1 MLLGPGHHPLRR
13 YLFGQRPRTC
23 VVRQDFAGP
32 FGAERGQQLVKAN
45 SAMTVGIF
53 VGAVA
58 ERNHPVGY
66 AREIR
71 LLTFKTAEQ
80 RLRVVGDIAL
90 PVGGRANQEGAATP
104 KDADVEAV
112 HRPDRRLMA
121 SHLQRLLHLLGHHLG
136 RAGHGTHQDRDVAAH
151 VCVPTQALL
160 YVRLRKYN
168 AFTVSRK
175 RDIVHVEVNETA
187 ETSAAAISAGADPGS
202 QSDYL
207 RLLGERVRQM
217 RARRGMTRK
226 ILARDSGVS
235 ERYLAQLES
244 GRGNVSILLLRQ
256 IAQALDTP
264 LQALVLD
271 GPEPP
276 VDLVHTTEFL
286 RRLPA
291 TELIEARRLLVE
303 HFGGVD
309 LHARRGRIALVGLRG
324 AGKSTLGAMLA
335 DRLEAPFLELDRL
348 IEQESGVSLSVIFD
362 LYGQSGFRRL
372 ERRVLDQ
379 VIERYPRFVLATGG
393 SLVSEPATFERLLTM
408 CFTVWLRATPE
419 EHMQRVIAQGDMR
432 PMADNRE
439 SMSDLR
445 RILDVREP
453 LYRKA
458 DATINTSCSSVEEKL
473 EALTHELLT

>member
-1 MLLGPGHHPLRR
+1 M
-13 YLFGQRPRTC
+13 
-23 VVRQDFAGP
+23 
-32 FGAERGQQLVKAN
+32 
-45 SAMTVGIF
+45 
-53 VGAVA
+53 
-58 ERNHPVGY
+58 
-66 AREIR
+66 
-71 LLTFKTAEQ
+71 
-80 RLRVVGDIAL
+80 
-90 PVGGRANQEGAATP
+90 
-104 KDADVEAV
+104 
-112 HRPDRRLMA
+112 
-121 SHLQRLLHLLGHHLG
+121 
-136 RAGHGTHQDRDVAAH
+136 
-151 VCVPTQALL
+151 
-160 YVRLRKYN
+160 
-168 AFTVSRK
+168 SRK
-175 RDIVHVEVNETA
+175 RDIVHVVENETA
-187 ETSAAAISAGADPGS
+187 ESSAAAISAGAGPGCE
-202 QSDYL
+202 SDYL
-207 RLLGERVRQM
+207 RLLGERVREM

-226 ILARDSGVS
+226 ILAHDSGVS

-244 GRGNVSILLLRQ
+244 GQGNISILLLRQ

-291 TELIEARRLLVE
+291 TELVEARQLLVE

-309 LHARRGRIALVGLRG
+309 LYARRGRIALVGLRG
-324 AGKSTLGAMLA
+324 AGKSTLGALLA

-458 DATINTSCSSVEEKL
+458 DATIDTSGGPVEETAEKL
-473 EALTHELLT
+473 AQACSPGRQP

>member
-1 MLLGPGHHPLRR
+1 
-13 YLFGQRPRTC
+13 
-23 VVRQDFAGP
+23 
-32 FGAERGQQLVKAN
+32 
-45 SAMTVGIF
+45 
-53 VGAVA
+53 
-58 ERNHPVGY
+58 
-66 AREIR
+66 
-71 LLTFKTAEQ
+71 
-80 RLRVVGDIAL
+80 
-90 PVGGRANQEGAATP
+90 
-104 KDADVEAV
+104 
-112 HRPDRRLMA
+112 
-121 SHLQRLLHLLGHHLG
+121 
-136 RAGHGTHQDRDVAAH
+136 
-151 VCVPTQALL
+151 
-160 YVRLRKYN
+160 
-168 AFTVSRK
+168 
-175 RDIVHVEVNETA
+175 VHVEGNETA
-187 ETSAAAISAGADPGS
+187 GSSSAADSVSASADPGS
-202 QSDYL
+202 ESDYL
-207 RLLGERVRQM
+207 RLLGERVRET

-235 ERYLAQLES
+235 ERYLAQLET
-244 GRGNVSILLLRQ
+244 GQGNVSILLLRQ

-309 LHARRGRIALVGLRG
+309 LEARRGRIALIGLRG
-324 AGKSTLGAMLA
+324 AGKSILGAMLA
-335 DRLEAPFLELDRL
+335 DRIEAPFLELDRL

-458 DATINTSCSSVEEKL
+458 DATINTSCSSVEESL

>member
-1 MLLGPGHHPLRR
+1 
-13 YLFGQRPRTC
+13 
-23 VVRQDFAGP
+23 
-32 FGAERGQQLVKAN
+32 
-45 SAMTVGIF
+45 
-53 VGAVA
+53 
-58 ERNHPVGY
+58 
-66 AREIR
+66 
-71 LLTFKTAEQ
+71 
-80 RLRVVGDIAL
+80 
-90 PVGGRANQEGAATP
+90 
-104 KDADVEAV
+104 
-112 HRPDRRLMA
+112 MA
-121 SHLQRLLHLLGHHLG
+121 
-136 RAGHGTHQDRDVAAH
+136 
-151 VCVPTQALL
+151 
-160 YVRLRKYN
+160 
-168 AFTVSRK
+168 
-175 RDIVHVEVNETA
+175 
-187 ETSAAAISAGADPGS
+187 TSAPTISPADDSGS
-202 QSDYL
+202 ESEYL

-244 GRGNVSILLLRQ
+244 GQGNISILLLRQ

-291 TELIEARRLLVE
+291 TELVDARRLLVE

-309 LHARRGRIALVGLRG
+309 LDARHGRIALVGLRG

-458 DATINTSCSSVEEKL
+458 DATIDTGNCSPGETLDMLAHACSFGSRS
-473 EALTHELLT
+473 

>member
-1 MLLGPGHHPLRR
+1 
-13 YLFGQRPRTC
+13 
-23 VVRQDFAGP
+23 
-32 FGAERGQQLVKAN
+32 
-45 SAMTVGIF
+45 
-53 VGAVA
+53 
-58 ERNHPVGY
+58 
-66 AREIR
+66 
-71 LLTFKTAEQ
+71 
-80 RLRVVGDIAL
+80 
-90 PVGGRANQEGAATP
+90 
-104 KDADVEAV
+104 
-112 HRPDRRLMA
+112 
-121 SHLQRLLHLLGHHLG
+121 
-136 RAGHGTHQDRDVAAH
+136 
-151 VCVPTQALL
+151 
-160 YVRLRKYN
+160 
-168 AFTVSRK
+168 
-175 RDIVHVEVNETA
+175 VHVEENETA
-187 ETSAAAISAGADPGS
+187 ESSAAAISADAGPGPE
-202 QSDYL
+202 SDYL
-207 RLLGERVRQM
+207 RLLGDRVREM

-235 ERYLAQLES
+235 ERYLAQLET
-244 GRGNVSILLLRQ
+244 GQGNISILLLRQ

-291 TELIEARRLLVE
+291 NELVEARRLLVE

-309 LHARRGRIALVGLRG
+309 LDARRGRIALIGLRG

-335 DRLEAPFLELDRL
+335 HRLEVPFLELDRL

-458 DATINTSCSSVEEKL
+458 DATINTSGCSTGETV
-473 EALTHELLT
+473 ELLAQASSFDLQS

>member
-1 MLLGPGHHPLRR
+1 MG
-13 YLFGQRPRTC
+13 
-23 VVRQDFAGP
+23 
-32 FGAERGQQLVKAN
+32 
-45 SAMTVGIF
+45 
-53 VGAVA
+53 
-58 ERNHPVGY
+58 
-66 AREIR
+66 
-71 LLTFKTAEQ
+71 
-80 RLRVVGDIAL
+80 
-90 PVGGRANQEGAATP
+90 
-104 KDADVEAV
+104 
-112 HRPDRRLMA
+112 
-121 SHLQRLLHLLGHHLG
+121 
-136 RAGHGTHQDRDVAAH
+136 
-151 VCVPTQALL
+151 
-160 YVRLRKYN
+160 
-168 AFTVSRK
+168 RK
-175 RDIVHVEVNETA
+175 RDIVHVEETETA
-187 ETSAAAISAGADPGS
+187 VSSAAAISASADPGS
-202 QSDYL
+202 ESDYL
-207 RLLGERVRQM
+207 KLLGERVRET

-235 ERYLAQLES
+235 ERYLAQLET
-244 GRGNVSILLLRQ
+244 GQGNVSILLLRQ

-291 TELIEARRLLVE
+291 TELLEARRLLVE
-303 HFGGVD
+303 HFSGVD
-309 LHARRGRIALVGLRG
+309 LYARRGRIALIGLRG
-324 AGKSTLGAMLA
+324 AGKSTLGVMLA
-335 DRLEAPFLELDRL
+335 DRIEAPFLELDRL

-372 ERRVLDQ
+372 ERRVLDH

-458 DATINTSCSSVEEKL
+458 DATINTSCSSVEESL